1 MAQSARV
8 RDVVCTLRHQIAKIE
23 GRLAETLEKRPGGLP
38 SGPAAAAHLVRT
50 GIESFDRALGG
61 GFPPAGL
68 MELYGTAS
76 RDAGAVSGFALA
88 LVRLLSNRVDAPL
101 LWIGNSEIFREAGR
115 PYAPGLAAVFGLR
128 PDGLLVAEAERLAD
142 VLWIAEEAARVDAL
156 RAILLEIRGS
166 PHALDLTVTRRLH
179 RRALLSGFPL
189 LLLRE
194 AGEAQPTAAPLRLM
208 VAPAPAA
215 PRLTLAGP
223 LPGSIGPPAFRVTV
237 SKSRTAI
244 PASFT
249 LEWVDDVFR
258 ERHEHVATD
267 PVPLVSASSGR
278 PAAAAAIG
286 KGMAVERLGARPAA
300 GFQPA
305 GEQYPTHRRAGRQG

>member
-1 MAQSARV
+1 MATSATAH
-8 RDVVCTLRHQIAKIE
+8 DALCALRHRIAKIE
-23 GRLAETLEKRPGGLP
+23 GRLAERLDDDGASTPAGGGRLRI
-38 SGPAAAAHLVRT
+38 GA
-50 GIESFDRALGG
+50 DRLDKALGG
-61 GFPPAGL
+61 GLPKAGL
-68 MELYGTAS
+68 IEIHGRAS
-76 RDAGAVSGFALA
+76 RDAGAASAFALA
-88 LVRLLSNRVDAPL
+88 LCRLSTDAGKPAPL
-101 LWIGNSEIFREAGR
+101 LWIGTSEMFREAGR

-305 GEQYPTHRRAGRQG
+305 GEQYPTHRRAGRKG